1 MKRRSAAMLLAI
13 LFCLTGCGGIDG
25 AKESTV
31 TVNKEGVVTEALIE
45 EFLSENYDAE
55 ELEASI
61 KELADTYNEEIGK
74 EAVKIMKI
82 QVKEGVAT
90 ALLQYGS
97 DDVYREFNQVDFFA
111 GTVGQAKE
119 EGYTFAGTFQDVEG
133 KEIASG
139 TVLDSCT
146 DQQVIII
153 REPLNVQ
160 VPGKILYVSNNMKIL
175 NNKQA
180 KLEQDVDVIYENT
193 QVTTKAFGYV
203 IYSAK

>member
-1 MKRRSAAMLLAI
+1 MKRRSAAMFLAI
-13 LFCLTGCGGIDG
+13 LFCLTGCGGIER

-31 TVNKEGVVTEALIE
+31 TVNKEVIVTEALIE
-45 EFLSENYDAE
+45 EFLSENYDAD

-82 QVKEGVAT
+82 RVKEGVAT
-90 ALLQYGS
+90 ALLQYES
-97 DDVYREFNQVDFFA
+97 DDIYREFNQVDFFA
-111 GTVGQAKE
+111 GNVGQAKE
-119 EGYTFAGTFQDVEG
+119 EGYTFAETFQDVEG
-133 KEIASG
+133 NKIASG
-139 TVLDSCT
+139 IVTDSCT

-193 QVTTKAFGYV
+193 QVTTEAFGYV

>member
-1 MKRRSAAMLLAI
+1 MKRRSAAMFLAI
-13 LFCLTGCGGIDG
+13 LFCLTGCGGIER

-31 TVNKEGVVTEALIE
+31 TVNKEGIVTEALIE
-45 EFLSENYDAE
+45 EFLSENYDAD

-82 QVKEGVAT
+82 RVKEGVAT
-90 ALLQYGS
+90 ALLQYES
-97 DDVYREFNQVDFFA
+97 DDIYREFNQVDFFA
-111 GTVGQAKE
+111 GNVGQAKE

-193 QVTTKAFGYV
+193 QVTTEAFGYV